1 MRICV
6 LLNWATRLGLPL
18 LNSKPITRGI
28 GLSLPIIGVIAAMF
42 TPIKAAAADKAIYYW
57 ISHGSP
63 SDPVWTYFLQG
74 AEQWAKDTGNDVRT
88 SFHSG
93 DVPSHQEAIRAAIS
107 AKARGIVTSTPD
119 PGSLTKVIA
128 EAHAAGIPVII
139 MNTEDKTSGR
149 DAYVG
154 GDNVA
159 IGHRWAQYLVDHN
172 FVKKGDFVWM
182 PVEVPGATY
191 QTLETQGIDQVFK
204 PAGINYE
211 ITEAKLDQAE
221 IITRMSDYLTA
232 NKAKI
237 KAIIGLGDLVTG
249 SIKRVFDQVH
259 VKAGEIPVVGWGN
272 SIDTAQEI
280 LDGYVNA
287 AMWQDPLATS
297 YLALSLASMTASGI
311 PPGFDISVGTLYEKN
326 KAGTYLKIL
335 QGTGHK

>member
-1 MRICV
+1 MFKQFNRV
-6 LLNWATRLGLPL
+6 LAACGVFAAV
-18 LNSKPITRGI
+18 S
-28 GLSLPIIGVIAAMF
+28 LSLASSVDAKD
-42 TPIKAAAADKAIYYW
+42 TYYW

-63 SDPVWTYFLQG
+63 TDPVWTYFLQG
-74 AEQWAKDTGNDVRT
+74 AEQWAKDTGNDVKT

-93 DVPSHQEAIRAAIS
+93 DVPSHQEAVRAAIA

-159 IGHRWAQYLVDHN
+159 IGHRWAQYLVDKG

-191 QTLETQGIDQVFK
+191 GVLEKQGIDQVFQ
-204 PAGINYE
+204 PLGV
-211 ITEAKLDQAE
+211 TEEVTQATLDQAE
-221 IITRMSDYLTA
+221 IISRMADYLTA
-232 NKAKI
+232 NKGKI

-249 SIKRVFDQVH
+249 SIKRVFDQVG
-259 VKAGEIPVVGWGN
+259 VKPGEIPVVGWGN
-272 SIDTAQEI
+272 SPETAQEI
-280 LDGYVNA
+280 LDGYVSA
-287 AMWQDPLATS
+287 AMWQDPQATS
-297 YLALSLASMTASGI
+297 YIALSMASMAASGI
-311 PPGFDISVGTLYEKN
+311 KPGFDVSVGTLYEKD
-326 KAGTYLKIL
+326 KAADYLKIM
-335 QGTGHK
+335 TKK